1 MAAPARTR
9 MEDSCIL
16 NDWESEDS
24 ENMDMKEQDVRLF
37 VWFDLYIWVYML
49 QCD

>member
-16 NDWESEDS
+16 IGWELEGPKKVDI
-24 ENMDMKEQDVRLF
+24 EEWNARFV
-37 VWFDLYIWVYML
+37 VWFDL
-49 QCD
+49 

>member
-16 NDWESEDS
+16 NGWELEYLKK
-24 ENMDMKEQDVRLF
+24 MDMKEWDASVV
-37 VWFDLYIWVYML
+37 VWFDL
-49 QCD
+49 

>member
-16 NDWESEDS
+16 NDWEVEDPG
-24 ENMDMKEQDVRLF
+24 NMGLEEWDARF
-37 VWFDLYIWVYML
+37 VVS
-49 QCD
+49 